1 VGGRVGLSL
10 QTELVWQRV
19 SRTGKGCAV
28 WKSSPGWAAWNM
40 LYERTGKRKRKA
52 QTEEALS
59 HFRLQ
64 VHTFWIPGGM
74 VCHQAC
80 ADAAACQKKEIF
92 LGFLEIP
99 RYFLRK

>member
-1 VGGRVGLSL
+1 MAEGVADRKGLCRMEVLAGVGGLEYAVRKNREKKEESPDGRSSVSLS
-10 QTELVWQRV
+10 TT
-19 SRTGKGCAV
+19 ST
-28 WKSSPGWAAWNM
+28 
-40 LYERTGKRKRKA
+40 
-52 QTEEALS
+52 
-59 HFRLQ
+59 
-64 VHTFWIPGGM
+64 HTFWIPGGM